1 MRFVMTYLVSKIM
14 QAEGKFRRFMREE
27 EGASAI
33 EYAVIAGL
41 IAAVI
46 MGAVQ
51 LLGTD
56 LRDVFTNIQTTLN
69 PPDQG

>member
-1 MRFVMTYLVSKIM
+1 MRFVMTYLVSYIM
-14 QAEGKFRRFMREE
+14 KAEGRFRRFLREE

-33 EYAVIAGL
+33 EYAIIAGL

-69 PPDQG
+69 PPAQG